1 MVHPRLW
8 GSPPRPWKSWSRMIR
23 SGTLLIQKGT
33 TLPIC
38 RRGYRSKATR
48 PRITGLQSRATLSF
62 FGEGRTC

>member
-1 MVHPRLW
+1 MVHPRL
-8 GSPPRPWKSWSRMIR
+8 GLPSP
-23 SGTLLIQKGT
+23 TLEILVPIQKGT